1 MRSQWGDARV
11 VKRAGNEMKALWIWW
26 NKGPREKKKVL
37 GDPLICIHTALPL
50 CPLPLCPILWDTALF
65 FSLTWDPWP
74 SASNP
79 LITIKSPPP
88 TFLPTQISF
97 FSSFLLERD
106 WEWKEQDWL
115 LLHSCI
121 LGRERTGWGEAES
134 LGGKGA
140 AGAEVSAVIFCC
152 YKTQHLRAV
161 ADPTVSFLASQTACL
176 KQNSSA
182 YFGGLLEQREQR
194 VCSALG
200 LLEQTARKGTNLVTE
215 CWEMPLE

>member
-50 CPLPLCPILWDTALF
+50 CPLPLSPILWDTALF

-97 FSSFLLERD
+97 FLFPARKRLRVERAGLATAPLLHIGQRKDRMRRGRVPRGQGCSRSRGECCDFLL
-106 WEWKEQDWL
+106 L
-115 LLHSCI
+115 
-121 LGRERTGWGEAES
+121 
-134 LGGKGA
+134 
-140 AGAEVSAVIFCC
+140 
-152 YKTQHLRAV
+152 
-161 ADPTVSFLASQTACL
+161 
-176 KQNSSA
+176 
-182 YFGGLLEQREQR
+182 
-194 VCSALG
+194 
-200 LLEQTARKGTNLVTE
+200 
-215 CWEMPLE
+215 